1 MEKFSEMTDY
11 QKEKLS
17 RFIEDLIEFKFYDI
31 TFDSHQDKKL
41 NYYSLDVDTLVP
53 IKSTL
58 TTGLVTQR
66 VHFAVSPDSGMVLLW
81 KDDYEEFRTKDL
93 EFAKKYSRI
102 ISEAQS
108 KKMTEYLDQIIDTTY
123 SELKLQRD
131 ASIKKLIG

>member
-1 MEKFSEMTDY
+1 MTEY

-17 RFIEDLIEFKFYDI
+17 RFIDDLIEFKFYDI
-31 TFDSHQDKKL
+31 NFDSHQDKKL
-41 NYYSLDVDTLVP
+41 TYYSIDVDTLVP
-53 IKSTL
+53 IKTSL
-58 TTGLVTQR
+58 ATGLVTQK

-102 ISEAQS
+102 ISEANS
-108 KKMTEYLDQIIDTTY
+108 KKMTEFLDQIIDSTY

-131 ASIKKLIG
+131 ASIKKLLG